1 MFQTHEC
8 AASTW
13 MTHHVSESEV
23 LADLHSTLIGAD
35 IGTGSDFA
43 THTEPAITEF
53 PVKYSF

>member
-1 MFQTHEC
+1 
-8 AASTW
+8 

-23 LADLHSTLIGAD
+23 LADSHSTLIGAD